1 MQLAKETLEE
11 VPGQMLSY
19 FRRAGIT
26 PMPATEEAKR
36 LLQQKLATQR
46 SMGGGLPQEKD
57 DFWSQKKEKFLQE
70 M

>member
-19 FRRAGIT
+19 FRRNGIT
-26 PMPATEEAKR
+26 PLPTTEEARR

-46 SMGGGLPQEKD
+46 SLGGGMPQEKD
-57 DFWSQKKEKFLQE
+57 DFWAQKKE
-70 M
+70 